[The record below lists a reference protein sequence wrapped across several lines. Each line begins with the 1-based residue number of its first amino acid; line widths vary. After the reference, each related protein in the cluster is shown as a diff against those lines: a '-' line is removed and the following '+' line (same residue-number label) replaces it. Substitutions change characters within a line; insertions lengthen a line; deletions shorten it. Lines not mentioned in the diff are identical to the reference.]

1 MRGQERR
8 LTSSKITELMEYWSD
23 RTFPMMGTM
32 VIITIPTIPTTIPIA
47 TVRASLMCL
56 VVMQLLCQQ
65 GLQFLLFS
73 SLPIRLLPTRHQIQ
87 QDLQQNLLHY
97 QRRHL
102 MTTRRRMTT
111 AMEMKKMVRTK
122 GLLVSLVMPLSIT
135 GPSLRI
141 FLQTYGTILRK
152 TDESSDT
159 RLS

>member
-23 RTFPMMGTM
+23 RTFTMMGTM
-32 VIITIPTIPTTIPIA
+32 VIITIPTIPIA
-47 TVRASLMCL
+47 TVRTSLMCL
-56 VVMQLLCQQ
+56 VVMQLL
-65 GLQFLLFS
+65 LL
-73 SLPIRLLPTRHQIQ
+73 TRHQIQ
-87 QDLQQNLLHY
+87 RDLQQNLLHY

>member
-23 RTFPMMGTM
+23 RTFTMMGTM
-32 VIITIPTIPTTIPIA
+32 VIITIPTIPIA

-141 FLQTYGTILRK
+141 FLQTYGTILRE
-152 TDESSDT
+152 TDKSSYT